1 MLLYDMQKYIK
12 TKLVTEDIF
21 NKKIDQIKEK
31 LDELY
36 NSKS

>member
-21 NKKIDQIKEK
+21 NKKIDQIKKK
-31 LDELY
+31 LNELL
-36 NSKS
+36 

>member
-21 NKKIDQIKEK
+21 NKKIGQIKEK
-31 LDELY
+31 LDELL
-36 NSKS
+36 

>member
-31 LDELY
+31 LDELL
-36 NSKS
+36 